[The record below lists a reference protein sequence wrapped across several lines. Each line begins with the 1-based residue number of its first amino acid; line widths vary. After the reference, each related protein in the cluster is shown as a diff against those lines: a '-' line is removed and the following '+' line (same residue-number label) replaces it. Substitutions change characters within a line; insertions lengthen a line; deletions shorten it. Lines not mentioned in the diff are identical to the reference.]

1 MIRINLLPVKA
12 AQKKEML
19 KSQIFIAFLALI
31 ITCGICGMA
40 YMHILGKVQDKQS
53 EIDQKRFE
61 ISKLMKTIGEVNQF
75 KKRQKE
81 LRAKLDIL
89 EQLKSARSGPVILLD
104 ELYKAIPDKVWLT
117 SFSEGGGTVNISGI
131 GVSEETVAMFMRNLE
146 RSNFFKSV
154 ELKIT
159 QQNLQSGVKFQKF
172 DLYARTVST
181 DRNITTTQPQKAKKR
196 RRGGT

>member
-31 ITCGICGMA
+31 ITCGICGTA

-117 SFSEGGGTVNISGI
+117 SFSEGGGTINVSGI

-181 DRNITTTQPQKAKKR
+181 DRNITTTQPQKAKKPP
-196 RRGGT
+196 RGGT

>member
-19 KSQIFIAFLALI
+19 QSQIFIAFLALI

-75 KKRQKE
+75 KKRQNE

-117 SFSEGGGTVNISGI
+117 SFSEGGGTINVSGI

-154 ELKIT
+154 
-159 QQNLQSGVKFQKF
+159 
-172 DLYARTVST
+172 
-181 DRNITTTQPQKAKKR
+181 
-196 RRGGT
+196 